1 MENQSLN
8 LSLEKEKVRGYP
20 FDVVFV
26 DKKANHLRLQIAEL
40 LRGNFVFSSEKQKG
54 PPNFFRRPFAD
65 REPPV
70 HLL

>member
-1 MENQSLN
+1 M
-8 LSLEKEKVRGYP
+8 YP

-40 LRGNFVFSSEKQKG
+40 LRGNFVVSSEKQKG